1 MALLLGRH
9 CLKPYS
15 LCRSDGYQL
24 LFSFRN
30 VAAFECG
37 LNNRVNPPRTGFT
50 PFSRIKRE
58 CENQQD
64 GDQGT

>member
-9 CLKPYS
+9 CLS
-15 LCRSDGYQL
+15 LIHFVDRMDISCY
-24 LFSFRN
+24 FSFRN